1 MRGAPLPSPMVGL
14 AAARVG
20 AVRLGID
27 VDAVVQAIP
36 VPAAQ
41 ALLPRRQGAL
51 CGVVPHE
58 GVLVPV
64 VDLARWVDVGTADA
78 GPRGG
83 ARVLILRQGG
93 RTLGLQV
100 DSVDGLVEVPGAA
113 VARLHHDADPDEV
126 FHSAAQVPGSGE
138 ILSLLDVGRLAALA
152 ASWHEDEAPA
162 AVADLAGAA
171 AANPA
176 AQPGRDY
183 ALLQLDGVRLGVP
196 AGDLVE
202 VMAMPALER
211 FGAGIGG
218 AWCRW
223 RGRHLPVLAGGAL
236 PALPALPEADAAP
249 LLAVIEHGEL
259 VLALPVQA
267 ALALAAFSAPDAD
280 TGALTATVYDE
291 EGREVRLLDSAALFA
306 CSPEALLSRPEAAA
320 TASRTVQGSGIVNS
334 GAYIVFEAGQTAAT
348 PIGAVGQIV
357 PLAAGSGTAT
367 MPWNGATLPL
377 VDLRPAQQA
386 GAAGYVLV
394 AAGDAPPA
402 GYIVTRVELLVP
414 AGSGK
419 LYRIGAVDFITVA
432 GADGEASYRI
442 VDLAQAAITALP
454 RRAPRA

>member
-1 MRGAPLPSPMVGL
+1 MIGL
-14 AAARVG
+14 AAARIG

-58 GVLVPV
+58 GMLVPV
-64 VDLARWVDVGTADA
+64 VDLARWVDVGTGGP

-83 ARVLILRQGG
+83 ARVLILRQAG

-113 VARLHHDADPDEV
+113 IARLHHDADPDEV

-152 ASWHEDEAPA
+152 ASWHEDEAPLPA
-162 AVADLAGAA
+162 EAA
-171 AANPA
+171 ATGPG

-223 RGRHLPVLAGGAL
+223 RGLHLPVLGGIL
-236 PALPALPEADAAP
+236 PGLREAEAAP

-259 VLALPVQA
+259 VLALPVRA
-267 ALALAAFSAPDAD
+267 ALALAAFAAPDAAP
-280 TGALTATVYDE
+280 GALTATVYDE
-291 EGREVRLLDSAALFA
+291 EAREVHLLDTAALFA
-306 CSPEALLSRPEAAA
+306 RSPEALLSRPEAAV
-320 TASRTVQGSGIVNS
+320 TAGRTVQGSGIVNT
-334 GAYIVFEAGQTAAT
+334 GAYIVFEAGQLAAT

-357 PLAAGSGTAT
+357 PLAAGRAGAT
-367 MPWNGATLPL
+367 MPWEGAALPL
-377 VDLRPAQQA
+377 VDLRPPQQA
-386 GAAGYVLV
+386 DAAGYVLV
-394 AAGDAPPA
+394 AAGDARPA
-402 GYIVTRVELLVP
+402 GYVVSVVELLVP

-419 LYRIGAVDFITVA
+419 LYRVGAIDFITVDA
-432 GADGEASYRI
+432 AEGEASYRI
-442 VDLAQAAITALP
+442 VDLAQAVALMP
-454 RRAPRA
+454 VT